1 MCNSQR
7 KYSFHSTFFQYM
19 KAVRCHRFAAFS
31 NEGGKFELRKVIEP
45 IRHVLSLDDVP
56 KPEIQKNQVLIETHY
71 AGIQYPDFLQAQ
83 GFYQVR
89 PSLPYIP
96 GLDLTGVVIDSS
108 TDKFQKG
115 DRVFATSTISGGTGA
130 LAQYCAVPQHKVWKV
145 PDNVHLSECA
155 NLGRNFFAA
164 NHSLKIIGN
173 VGFGS
178 LVLVDGASGGVGMAT
193 IELAKAMGA
202 NVIAGVSSLDKTAL
216 PTSVGADRVLVY
228 GRNEETYRTFKKEVL
243 KASMDLGHPK
253 GVDLVVDVV
262 QGELF
267 ESLVSCTRPLG
278 TICLVGFTS
287 GQKPIRPGLLL
298 VKEVSV
304 VGSLWGR
311 WANDNPNEHWN
322 NVQDILKFLS
332 DGSIQPRVNRI
343 VPFENFMEAFEI
355 FEENK
360 GQGNTVVCIKEE
372 IKSKL

>member
-1 MCNSQR
+1 
-7 KYSFHSTFFQYM
+7 M
-19 KAVRCHRFAAFS
+19 KAVRCHRFAAFT
-31 NEGGKFELRKVIEP
+31 NDGGNFELRKVIEP
-45 IRHVLSLDDVP
+45 IRQVFKLDEVP
-56 KPEIQKNQVLIETHY
+56 KPVIEKNQVLIETHY

-83 GFYQVR
+83 GYYQVR

-96 GLDLTGVVIDSS
+96 GLDLTGVVIDSA

-115 DRVFATSTISGGTGA
+115 DRVFATSTIAGGTGA
-130 LAQYCAVPQHKVWKV
+130 LAQYCAVPHHKVWKV

-173 VGFGS
+173 VGSNS

-193 IELAKAMGA
+193 VELAKAMGA
-202 NVIAGVSSLDKTAL
+202 RVIAGVSSLEKTVL
-216 PTSVGADRVLVY
+216 PTYAGADRVLVY
-228 GRNEETYRTFKKEVL
+228 GRNVETYSTFKKEVL
-243 KASMDLGHPK
+243 KASMEIGHPK
-253 GVDLVVDVV
+253 GADLVVDVV
-262 QGELF
+262 QGDLF

-298 VKEVSV
+298 VKEVCV

-311 WANDNPNEHWN
+311 WANENPTHHWN

-332 DGSIQPRVNRI
+332 DGSIKPRVNRI
-343 VPFENFMEAFEI
+343 IPFQNFIEAFEL
-355 FEENK
+355 FETNK

-372 IKSKL
+372 MRSKM